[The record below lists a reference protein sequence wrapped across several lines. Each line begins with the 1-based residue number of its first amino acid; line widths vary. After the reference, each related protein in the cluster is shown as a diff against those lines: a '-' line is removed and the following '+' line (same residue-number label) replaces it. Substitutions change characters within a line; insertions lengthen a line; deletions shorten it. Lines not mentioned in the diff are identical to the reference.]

1 MIANNIFPTNN
12 FLAWATAIR
21 DINPRKYVL
30 VIGSAPGFHQ
40 EQGSI
45 CWEFDQKI
53 KLKVNL
59 KFM

>member
-30 VIGSAPGFHQ
+30 VIGSSGFSQ

-45 CWEFDQKI
+45 CWEFD
-53 KLKVNL
+53 
-59 KFM
+59 